1 MRRVQSLSRLCLEN
15 ENRSLCSGLGKYRV
29 NMLNF
34 AFTGDLAGRLA
45 AVFGSFPAD
54 TVITPERCPE
64 GMNGDITVNCFRF
77 ARLCGASP
85 DKVTAEVAGFLSG
98 HADVESVETVK
109 AFVNVTLTPAALYR
123 DSLGNAKALL
133 EAGLT
138 APDKRRKI
146 LIEYSAPNTNK
157 PQHLG
162 HVRNN
167 TLGMSLAS
175 LLKRVGHDVTE
186 INLVNDRGIHICKS
200 MIAYQRFGNGCTPES
215 TGMKGDHLVGKF
227 YVDYNNAL
235 SVEIAALKAARPEL
249 ADKNSEELFLETE
262 LGQATQKMLQD
273 WEAGDPEV
281 RSLWQKMNSWVFAGF
296 AETYRRMGIDFDHT
310 YLESQTYL
318 LGKDIIA
325 SGLERGVFARR
336 DDGAVICDLGKMGQ
350 KVVLRSDGTSVYI
363 TQDIGTT
370 LLKYQDYK
378 PQSMVWVVGDEQ
390 NLHFKMLFEIMK
402 RLGYEWADD
411 LYHLSYGMVNLPTGK
426 MKSREGTVVDADDLF
441 AEMVKLATESCRER
455 AGENVPEAELAA
467 RGEIIGMGALKFMLL
482 KFNAKTTMMFD
493 PQASIRF
500 EGDTGPYVQYA
511 CARINSIER
520 RAAEKNIDFDAARV
534 NWSLLTAK
542 AEKSLA
548 ALAAFYPAALQLAAE
563 RRDCSSLVE
572 YLLDLAKAFN
582 RFYRECPV
590 LAADN
595 QELAA
600 ARLAMCAAVRTVL
613 TDGLNTL
620 TIGVPD
626 AM

>member
-1 MRRVQSLSRLCLEN
+1 
-15 ENRSLCSGLGKYRV
+15 
-29 NMLNF
+29 MLNF
-34 AFTGDLAGRLA
+34 AFAKDLSNHLA
-45 AVFGSFPAD
+45 EVFPSFPAG
-54 TVITPERCPE
+54 TVIVPEKCPA
-64 GMNGDITVNCFRF
+64 GMTGDVTINCFRF
-77 ARLCGASP
+77 VKLCGTSP
-85 DKVTAEVAGFLSG
+85 DKVTSAVAEFLSG
-98 HADVESVETVK
+98 HADVDAVETVK
-109 AFVNVTLTPAALYR
+109 AFVNVVLKSAALFR
-123 DSLGNAKALL
+123 DSLGNTAALL
-133 EAGLT
+133 DAGKLPET
-138 APDKRRKI
+138 DRRRI

-175 LLKRVGHDVTE
+175 LLKRVGHDVIE

-200 MIAYQRFGNGCTPES
+200 MIAYERFGNNCTPES

-227 YVDYNNAL
+227 YVDFNNAL
-235 SVEIAALKAARPEL
+235 SKEIAELKAARPEL
-249 ADKNSEELFLETE
+249 ADKDSEELFLETE

-273 WEAGDPEV
+273 WEAGVPEV
-281 RSLWQKMNSWVFAGF
+281 RALWEKMNSWVFAGF
-296 AETYRRMGIDFDHT
+296 AQTYERMGINFDHT

-325 SGLERGVFARR
+325 SGLEKGVFAKRA
-336 DDGAVICDLGKMGQ
+336 DGAVICDLGKMGQ

-370 LLKYQDYK
+370 LLKYQDYR

-402 RLGYEWADD
+402 RLGYDWAAD
-411 LYHLSYGMVNLPTGK
+411 LFHLSYGMVNLPTGK

-455 AGENVPEAELAA
+455 ADEGVSEAELAE

-520 RAAEKNIDFDAARV
+520 KAAERGIDFNAAHV
-534 NWSLLTAK
+534 DWSLLCHD

-563 RRDCSSLVE
+563 RKDCSSLVE

-590 LAADN
+590 LIAETP
-595 QELAA
+595 ELVA
-600 ARLAMCAAVRTVL
+600 ARLAVCAAVRTL
-613 TDGLNTL
+613 LADGLNTL